1 MHPFNRFMREFA
13 GGTLAD
19 AIEWLD
25 RHLASAPEEQR
36 KQWCTWYRP
45 DTRTI
50 IARRYLEAWK
60 LFSIGARGRTCSTEE
75 LSRREAFA
83 LSLPGPLRYAIG
95 GRPLMVK
102 QAKEVIFATDTLF
115 TRFLEPGLSS
125 DDAWNTWACERLGYD
140 YLRERLKVDG
150 TIYGWRDHCHV
161 LMSLDAVS
169 RQLDHVSLKHLTNS
183 WAAGTGWCHPSGS
196 IRAVGRFDEPFKLGE
211 LVLELNSLTNRFGYL
226 DFWLTLFDYENPILT
241 LHADG
246 GLYGPDE
253 CYFGGRG
260 TITFFAGSV
269 EPHAA
274 VSPPADVPLER
285 AMPDAWVIEC
295 AKLTAPTLW
304 RLVPP
309 RRPPGYWGPG
319 KGWR

>member
-19 AIEWLD
+19 VIEWLD
-25 RHLASAPEEQR
+25 KHLASAPEEQR

-50 IARRYLEAWK
+50 VARRYLEAWK
-60 LFSIGARGRTCSTEE
+60 LFSEKAQRRTCPTEE
-75 LSRREAFA
+75 LSQREAYGLA
-83 LSLPGPLRYAIG
+83 LPSAPRYAIS

-115 TRFLEPGLSS
+115 TRFIDPGLSR
-125 DDAWNTWACERLGYD
+125 DDAWNAWAVKMLGYD

-150 TIYGWRDHCHV
+150 SIYGWRDHCHV

-169 RQLDHVSLKHLTNS
+169 RQLDHPSLKHLTNS

-196 IRAVGRFDEPFKLGE
+196 IHRVGRFEEPFKLGE

-226 DFWLTLFDYENPILT
+226 DFWLTLFEGEEPILT

-253 CYFGGRG
+253 CPFGGRG
-260 TITFFAGSV
+260 RITFFVGSA
-269 EPHAA
+269 EPHGA
-274 VSPPADVPLER
+274 VALTATQPLAR
-285 AMPDAWVIEC
+285 ALPDEWVLEC
-295 AKLTAPTLW
+295 AKLIAPTIW
-304 RLVPP
+304 RVVPP
-309 RRPPGYWGPG
+309 RRPPRYWGPG
-319 KGWR
+319 AGWS